1 MPNQTFDPIEVRQ
14 KAIAAR
20 KAMLASRTPK
30 RERVRVSPANDDVRR
45 LLRHPHAGG
54 FPVSGGAAD
63 WPLDRFTRRR
73 LNDKS
78 ITRAERESESAES
91 EAEPQQQGR
100 PAARAPAPAQR
111 DQ

>member
-1 MPNQTFDPIEVRQ
+1 MTDQTNQTFDPIEVRQ

-73 LNDKS
+73 INDKS
-78 ITRAERESESAES
+78 VTRAEPEAES